1 MDVELRFNKGDTKTK
16 KWLKTMFNLS
26 DNDFLEIRSFD
37 GTGIMLAVIIA
48 IEVLIK
54 KPEII
59 DKFLKRDGCEVEF
72 DEQGNLLRAKG
83 YSASDIIRMTKIKQ
97 DTIKTE

>member
-1 MDVELRFNKGDTKTK
+1 MDVELRFNKDDTKTK

-83 YSASDIIRMTKIKQ
+83 YSASDIIRMIKIKQ
-97 DTIKTE
+97 DTIKIE